1 MKNEFE
7 KKEVWLNSYPI
18 FLWLVSEPLVGLI
31 DSKIASYI
39 DIDVLAAVGIGETI
53 YFVFI
58 WIFIFLAYGTTPYV
72 SSLQAT
78 KQINKLNYFI
88 SFGRKSSLLIGIL
101 SAGLLIFVSS
111 QLINFFEPTP
121 NVSSKAISYLMLRSL
136 GLPFYLLNMHSTAV
150 LRGMKYPKIT
160 LYSSVIVGVSNMVL
174 SYFLGIVLNF
184 GITGIAVS
192 SSIAF
197 FISSL
202 YSTKVLIDTQTQTTN
217 SVISEEKK
225 EISKK
230 FFSVGFFIFIRSM
243 FLTLFMAYLR
253 NRASLMSMSEIA
265 LQHVLLQLWSFG
277 YVFVDALAIAAQTL
291 VAEHKAKFNLYKN
304 SKLKKYLNSLTLKI
318 AVFLFIISF
327 IFLENMVLLITDA
340 SLVSI
345 IDVELKILFALSLLI
360 GSFAF
365 LWDGVLLG
373 LDKSRQFSTLTVISS
388 IFGFL
393 SCAYLLTQDNSL
405 SSLWIGLNASLLSRA
420 LLGLLPPNGGLIYS
434 L

>member
-39 DIDVLAAVGIGETI
+39 DIDLLSAVGIGETI

-78 KQINKLNYFI
+78 KQIDKLNYFI
-88 SFGRKSSLLIGIL
+88 SFGRKSSLLIGIV

-160 LYSSVIVGVSNMVL
+160 LYSSVIVGVSNVVL

-197 FISSL
+197 LISSL

-217 SVISEEKK
+217 YVISEEKK

-291 VAEHKAKFNLYKN
+291 VAEYKAKFILYKN

-318 AVFLFIISF
+318 AVFLFIISY

-420 LLGLLPPNGGLIYS
+420 LLGYYHQMED
-434 L
+434 

>member
-39 DIDVLAAVGIGETI
+39 DIDVLSAVGIGETI

-78 KQINKLNYFI
+78 KQIDKLNYFI
-88 SFGRKSSLLIGIL
+88 SFGRKSSLLIGIV

-160 LYSSVIVGVSNMVL
+160 LYSSVIVGVSNVVL

-197 FISSL
+197 LISSL

-230 FFSVGFFIFIRSM
+230 FFSIGFFIFIRSM

-291 VAEHKAKFNLYKN
+291 VAEHKAKFNLYEN

-327 IFLENMVLLITDA
+327 IFLENMVLLITEA

-420 LLGLLPPNGGLIYS
+420 LLGYYHQMED
-434 L
+434 

>member
-39 DIDVLAAVGIGETI
+39 DIDVLSAVGIGETI

-78 KQINKLNYFI
+78 KQIDKLNYFI
-88 SFGRKSSLLIGIL
+88 SFGRKSSLLIGIV

-111 QLINFFEPTP
+111 QLIYFFEPTP

-160 LYSSVIVGVSNMVL
+160 LYSSVIVGVSNVVL

-184 GITGIAVS
+184 GITGIAIS

-197 FISSL
+197 LISSL

-291 VAEHKAKFNLYKN
+291 VAEYKAKFNLYKN

-327 IFLENMVLLITDA
+327 IFLENMVLLITEA

-420 LLGLLPPNGGLIYS
+420 LLGYYHQMED
-434 L
+434 

>member
-39 DIDVLAAVGIGETI
+39 DIDVLSAVGIGETI

-78 KQINKLNYFI
+78 KQTDKLNYFI
-88 SFGRKSSLLIGIL
+88 SFGRKSSLLIGIV

-160 LYSSVIVGVSNMVL
+160 LYSSVIVGVSNVVL

-197 FISSL
+197 LISSL

-291 VAEHKAKFNLYKN
+291 VAEYKAKFNLYKN
-304 SKLKKYLNSLTLKI
+304 SELKKYLNSLTLKI
-318 AVFLFIISF
+318 AAFLFIISF
-327 IFLENMVLLITDA
+327 IFLENMVLLITDV

-420 LLGLLPPNGGLIYS
+420 LLGYYYQMED
-434 L
+434 

>member
-39 DIDVLAAVGIGETI
+39 DIDVLSAVGIGETI

-78 KQINKLNYFI
+78 KQIDKLNYFI
-88 SFGRKSSLLIGIL
+88 SFGRKSSLLIGIV

-160 LYSSVIVGVSNMVL
+160 LYSSVIVGVSNVVL

-197 FISSL
+197 LISSL

-277 YVFVDALAIAAQTL
+277 YVVVDALAIAAQTL
-291 VAEHKAKFNLYKN
+291 VAEYKANFNLYKN
-304 SKLKKYLNSLTLKI
+304 SELKKYLNSLTLKI

-420 LLGLLPPNGGLIYS
+420 LLGYYHQMED
-434 L
+434 

>member
-39 DIDVLAAVGIGETI
+39 DIDVLSAVGIGETI

-78 KQINKLNYFI
+78 KQIDKLNYFI
-88 SFGRKSSLLIGIL
+88 SFGRKSSLLIGIV

-160 LYSSVIVGVSNMVL
+160 LYSSVIVGVSNVVL

-197 FISSL
+197 LISSL

-291 VAEHKAKFNLYKN
+291 VAENKAKINLYKT

-327 IFLENMVLLITDA
+327 IFLENMVLLITEA

-420 LLGLLPPNGGLIYS
+420 LLGYYHQMED
-434 L
+434 

>member
-1 MKNEFE
+1 MKNEFD

-39 DIDVLAAVGIGETI
+39 DIDVLSAVGIGETI

-88 SFGRKSSLLIGIL
+88 SFGRKSSLLIGIV

-160 LYSSVIVGVSNMVL
+160 LYSSVIVGVSNVVL

-197 FISSL
+197 LISSL

-291 VAEHKAKFNLYKN
+291 VAEYKAKFNLYKN

-420 LLGLLPPNGGLIYS
+420 LLGYYHQMED
-434 L
+434 

>member
-39 DIDVLAAVGIGETI
+39 DIDVLSAVGIGETI

-88 SFGRKSSLLIGIL
+88 SFGRKSSLLIGIV

-160 LYSSVIVGVSNMVL
+160 LYSSVIVGVSNVVL

-197 FISSL
+197 LISSL

-420 LLGLLPPNGGLIYS
+420 LLGYYHQMED
-434 L
+434 

>member
-39 DIDVLAAVGIGETI
+39 DIDVLSAVGIGETI

-78 KQINKLNYFI
+78 KQIDKLNYFI
-88 SFGRKSSLLIGIL
+88 SFGRKSSLLIGIV

-160 LYSSVIVGVSNMVL
+160 LYSSVIVGVSNVVL

-197 FISSL
+197 LISSL

-291 VAEHKAKFNLYKN
+291 VAEYKAKFNLYKN

-318 AVFLFIISF
+318 ALFLFVISF

-420 LLGLLPPNGGLIYS
+420 LLGYYHQMED
-434 L
+434 

>member
-39 DIDVLAAVGIGETI
+39 DIDVLSAVGIGETI

-78 KQINKLNYFI
+78 KQIDKLNYFI
-88 SFGRKSSLLIGIL
+88 SFGRKSSLLIGIV

-160 LYSSVIVGVSNMVL
+160 LYSSVIVGVSNVVL

-197 FISSL
+197 LISSL

-291 VAEHKAKFNLYKN
+291 VAEHKAKFSLYEN

-393 SCAYLLTQDNSL
+393 SCAYLLTKDNSL

-420 LLGLLPPNGGLIYS
+420 LLGYYHQMED
-434 L
+434 

>member
-39 DIDVLAAVGIGETI
+39 DIDVLSAVGIGETI

-78 KQINKLNYFI
+78 KQIDKLNYFI
-88 SFGRKSSLLIGIL
+88 SFGRKSSLFIGIV

-160 LYSSVIVGVSNMVL
+160 LYSSVIVGVSNVVL

-197 FISSL
+197 LISSL
-202 YSTKVLIDTQTQTTN
+202 YSTKVLIDTQPQTTN

-291 VAEHKAKFNLYKN
+291 VAENKAKFNLYKT

-420 LLGLLPPNGGLIYS
+420 LLGYYHQMED
-434 L
+434 

>member
-39 DIDVLAAVGIGETI
+39 DIDVLSAVGIGETI

-78 KQINKLNYFI
+78 KQIDKLNYFI
-88 SFGRKSSLLIGIL
+88 SFGRKSSLLIGIV

-160 LYSSVIVGVSNMVL
+160 LYSSVIVGVSNVVL

-192 SSIAF
+192 SSLAF
-197 FISSL
+197 LISSL

-291 VAEHKAKFNLYKN
+291 VAEYKAKFNLYKN

-318 AVFLFIISF
+318 ALFLFVISF

-420 LLGLLPPNGGLIYS
+420 LLGYYHQMED
-434 L
+434 

>member
-39 DIDVLAAVGIGETI
+39 DIDVLSAVGIGETI

-78 KQINKLNYFI
+78 KQIDKLNYFI
-88 SFGRKSSLLIGIL
+88 SFGRKSSLLIGIV

-121 NVSSKAISYLMLRSL
+121 NVSSKAISYLILRSL

-160 LYSSVIVGVSNMVL
+160 LYSSVIVGVSNVVL

-184 GITGIAVS
+184 GITGIAIS

-197 FISSL
+197 LISSL

-291 VAEHKAKFNLYKN
+291 VAEYKANFNLYK
-304 SKLKKYLNSLTLKI
+304 SSELKKYLNSLTLKI
-318 AVFLFIISF
+318 AVFLFVISF
-327 IFLENMVLLITDA
+327 IFLENMVLLITEI

-345 IDVELKILFALSLLI
+345 IDFELKILFALSLLI

-388 IFGFL
+388 ILGFL

-420 LLGLLPPNGGLIYS
+420 LLGYYYQMED
-434 L
+434 

>member
-39 DIDVLAAVGIGETI
+39 DIDVLSAVGIGETI

-78 KQINKLNYFI
+78 KQIDKLNYFI
-88 SFGRKSSLLIGIL
+88 SFGRKSSLLIGIV

-160 LYSSVIVGVSNMVL
+160 LYSSVIVGVSNVVL

-197 FISSL
+197 LISSL

-291 VAEHKAKFNLYKN
+291 VAEYKANFNLYKN

-327 IFLENMVLLITDA
+327 IFLENMVLLITEI

-345 IDVELKILFALSLLI
+345 IDFELKILFALSLLI

-393 SCAYLLTQDNSL
+393 SCAYLLTKDNSL

-420 LLGLLPPNGGLIYS
+420 LLGYYHQMED
-434 L
+434 

>member
-1 MKNEFE
+1 M
-7 KKEVWLNSYPI
+7 
-18 FLWLVSEPLVGLI
+18 WLVSEPLVGLI

-39 DIDVLAAVGIGETI
+39 DIDVLSAVGIGETI

-78 KQINKLNYFI
+78 KQIDKLNYFI
-88 SFGRKSSLLIGIL
+88 SFGRKSSLLIGIV

-160 LYSSVIVGVSNMVL
+160 LYSSVIVGVSNVVL

-197 FISSL
+197 LISSL

-291 VAEHKAKFNLYKN
+291 VAEYKAKFNLYKN

-420 LLGLLPPNGGLIYS
+420 LLGYYHQMED
-434 L
+434 

>member
-39 DIDVLAAVGIGETI
+39 DIDVLSAVGIGETI

-78 KQINKLNYFI
+78 KQIDKLNYFI
-88 SFGRKSSLLIGIL
+88 SFGRKSSLLIGIV

-160 LYSSVIVGVSNMVL
+160 LYSSVIVGVSNVVL

-197 FISSL
+197 LISSL

-291 VAEHKAKFNLYKN
+291 VAEYKAKYNLYKN
-304 SKLKKYLNSLTLKI
+304 SELKKYLNSLTLKI

-420 LLGLLPPNGGLIYS
+420 LLGYYHQMED
-434 L
+434 

>member
-1 MKNEFE
+1 
-7 KKEVWLNSYPI
+7 
-18 FLWLVSEPLVGLI
+18 
-31 DSKIASYI
+31 
-39 DIDVLAAVGIGETI
+39 
-53 YFVFI
+53 
-58 WIFIFLAYGTTPYV
+58 
-72 SSLQAT
+72 
-78 KQINKLNYFI
+78 
-88 SFGRKSSLLIGIL
+88 
-101 SAGLLIFVSS
+101 
-111 QLINFFEPTP
+111 
-121 NVSSKAISYLMLRSL
+121 
-136 GLPFYLLNMHSTAV
+136 
-150 LRGMKYPKIT
+150 MKYPKIT
-160 LYSSVIVGVSNMVL
+160 LYSSVIVGVSNVVL

-230 FFSVGFFIFIRSM
+230 FFSVGLFIFIRSM

-291 VAEHKAKFNLYKN
+291 VAEDKAKFNLYKN
-304 SKLKKYLNSLTLKI
+304 SELKKYLNSLTLKI
-318 AVFLFIISF
+318 AAFLFIISF
-327 IFLENMVLLITDA
+327 MFIENMVLLITDV

-420 LLGLLPPNGGLIYS
+420 LLGYYYQMED
-434 L
+434 

>member
-39 DIDVLAAVGIGETI
+39 DIDVLSAVGIGETI

-78 KQINKLNYFI
+78 KQIDKLNYFI
-88 SFGRKSSLLIGIL
+88 SFGRKSSLLIGIV

-160 LYSSVIVGVSNMVL
+160 LYSSVIVGVSNVVL

-197 FISSL
+197 LISSL

-225 EISKK
+225 EIGKK

-291 VAEHKAKFNLYKN
+291 VAEHKAKFNLYEN

-327 IFLENMVLLITDA
+327 IFLENMVLLITEA

-420 LLGLLPPNGGLIYS
+420 LLGYYHQMED
-434 L
+434 

>member
-31 DSKIASYI
+31 DSKIASHI
-39 DIDVLAAVGIGETI
+39 GIDVLSAVGIGETI

-78 KQINKLNYFI
+78 KQIDKLNYFI
-88 SFGRKSSLLIGIL
+88 SFGRKSSLLIGIV

-160 LYSSVIVGVSNMVL
+160 LYSSVIVGVSNVVL

-197 FISSL
+197 LISSL

-291 VAEHKAKFNLYKN
+291 VAEYKAKFNLYKN
-304 SKLKKYLNSLTLKI
+304 SELKKYLNSLTLKI
-318 AVFLFIISF
+318 AAFLFIISF
-327 IFLENMVLLITDA
+327 IFLENMVLLITDV

-420 LLGLLPPNGGLIYS
+420 LLGYYHQMED
-434 L
+434 

>member
-39 DIDVLAAVGIGETI
+39 DIDVLSAVGIGETI

-88 SFGRKSSLLIGIL
+88 SFGRKSSLLIGIV

-160 LYSSVIVGVSNMVL
+160 LYSSVIVGVSNVVL

-197 FISSL
+197 LISSL

-291 VAEHKAKFNLYKN
+291 VAEYKAKFNLYKN

-420 LLGLLPPNGGLIYS
+420 LLGYYHQMED
-434 L
+434 

>member
-78 KQINKLNYFI
+78 KQIDKLNYFI
-88 SFGRKSSLLIGIL
+88 SFGRKSSLLIGIV

-160 LYSSVIVGVSNMVL
+160 LYSSVIVGVSNVVL

-197 FISSL
+197 LISSL

-291 VAEHKAKFNLYKN
+291 VAEYKAKFNLYKN

-420 LLGLLPPNGGLIYS
+420 LLGYYHQMED
-434 L
+434 